1 MDETVK
7 SEAIARRRRSGRRI
21 RRATAVAGA
30 GALVTGGLL
39 TVALA
44 PGSPA
49 ATTAHTSTQAAGESG
64 GDDDATSTS
73 TSTSTSTTTSNA
85 PAAATSTQGSA
96 TTSGGS

>member
-7 SEAIARRRRSGRRI
+7 SEAIARRRHSERRI
-21 RRATAVAGA
+21 SRATAVAGA

-44 PGSPA
+44 PGSP
-49 ATTAHTSTQAAGESG
+49 TSTVAHTSTQAASETS

-73 TSTSTSTTTSNA
+73 TTTTTSNA